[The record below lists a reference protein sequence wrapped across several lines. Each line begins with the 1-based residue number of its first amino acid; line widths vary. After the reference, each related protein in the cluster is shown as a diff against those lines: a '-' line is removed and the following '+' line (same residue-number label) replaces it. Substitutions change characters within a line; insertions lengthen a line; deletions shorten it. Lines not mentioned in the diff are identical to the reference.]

1 MNEVFKPDVAERA
14 APATIP
20 APDNPAPGNEP
31 EAPRPRRRSLIGR
44 MAIVVVLAAATLIVW
59 QKFEKTGAPPSES
72 VKSARSEGTTQS
84 VRVAPVTLGDMPITL
99 DALGTVTPFET
110 VTIRTQIA
118 GTLMELGFTE
128 GQMVKKGDFLVQIDP
143 RPYQAALAQ
152 AQGQLAKDHALLAQA
167 QSDLE
172 RYEALN
178 KQDSISKQQVSDQE
192 ALVAQ
197 DKAAIQTDQAQVQTA
212 QLNLNYTHIVSPIDG
227 RVGIRLEDPGNY
239 LQPSDATGIVVVT
252 QLDPISVL
260 FSTAEDNLPRIAER
274 LNSGATIPVTAFNR
288 ANVEKLAEGKLT
300 TYDSQVDVTT
310 GTIKMRAT
318 FDNPKGVLFPQQFV
332 NVRLLIDTMKGAA
345 LAPNA
350 AVQVGP
356 SGHYVYL
363 LNADDTVTKRDVVTG
378 PSNGKATTIA
388 SGLAA
393 GDKVVIDGV
402 DRLRDGAKVRVVDGA
417 GDAVA
422 LASAEGGERAGN
434 GARNGAAG
442 KAGGGAEAC
451 ATGLSP
457 EAKAIYAAAAPGFA
471 SAADPRSFV
480 RGKVVDLVKA
490 GTVHEATARA
500 SAAEASGCLAQLS
513 SAGAAPAPGGA
524 AQPAAGA
531 AAASPGR

>member
-1 MNEVFKPDVAERA
+1 M
-14 APATIP
+14 
-20 APDNPAPGNEP
+20 
-31 EAPRPRRRSLIGR
+31 
-44 MAIVVVLAAATLIVW
+44 
-59 QKFEKTGAPPSES
+59 
-72 VKSARSEGTTQS
+72 
-84 VRVAPVTLGDMPITL
+84 RVAPVTLGDMPITL

-128 GQMVKKGDFLVQIDP
+128 GQMVKKGDFLAQIDP

-152 AQGQLAKDHALLAQA
+152 AQGQLAKDQALLAQA

-178 KQDSISKQQVSDQE
+178 KQDSISKQQVADQE

-212 QLNLNYTHIVSPIDG
+212 QLNLNYTHIVSPING

-288 ANVEKLAEGKLT
+288 ANVEKLAEGTLT

-332 NVRLLIDTMKGAA
+332 NVRLLIDTLKGVA

-356 SGHYVYL
+356 SGHFVYL

-378 PSNGKATTIA
+378 PSDGKSTTDHV
-388 SGLAA
+388 GPRRGRQGRDRRRRPAA
-393 GDKVVIDGV
+393 RRRQGPGRRRRRRRGRPGV
-402 DRLRDGAKVRVVDGA
+402 GRGAPRAAKARGMA
-417 GDAVA
+417 PAMGRPERPA
-422 LASAEGGERAGN
+422 AER
-434 GARNGAAG
+434 R
-442 KAGGGAEAC
+442 C
-451 ATGLSP
+451 AKGLSP

-471 SAADPRSFV
+471 SAADPRTFV

-500 SAAEASGCLAQLS
+500 SAAEARGCLAQLS
-513 SAGAAPAPGGA
+513 SAGAAPAPGGG
-524 AQPAAGA
+524 AQPSAAGT